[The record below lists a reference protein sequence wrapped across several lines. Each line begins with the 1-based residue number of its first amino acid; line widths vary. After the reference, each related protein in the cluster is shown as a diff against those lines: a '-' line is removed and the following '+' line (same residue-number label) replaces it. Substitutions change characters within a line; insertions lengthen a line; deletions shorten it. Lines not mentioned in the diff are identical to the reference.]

1 MTTTKTDLRIATE
14 IHKQLGGKA
23 LMMIGAKGF
32 MATDDSLTFKIMR
45 NEKKVTHIKI
55 ELNVMDTYD
64 VTYFN
69 IRGIKIK
76 EINKSE
82 GIYNDMLL
90 TSIRVNTS
98 LNTNL

>member
-14 IHKQLGGKA
+14 IHKQLGSRA
-23 LMMIGAKGF
+23 LYMIGAKDL
-32 MATDDSLTFKIMR
+32 MAAEKSLTFKIMR